1 VKPRLLG
8 TSGPLRDKTFALDQE
23 SLSIGRDPGNQL
35 HIDDP
40 ALSRRHCMVILE
52 GEKFKVRD
60 LDSLNGTYVNQAR
73 IKEQLL
79 NHGDQIALGDT
90 VLIFQ
95 FEKPEV
101 MATVMMSRP
110 PAAVTAPGPGAPA
123 PPAASPP
130 AAAPPPAPAMAPFSP
145 MTPLPP
151 GIHVTIDG
159 RQMSVAPGTTIFDA
173 ARMNG
178 IPIPTLCHQQNEG
191 PVGVCR
197 VCTVDVGARVYAASC
212 IRQVEPGMTV
222 KTNTEGV
229 LAARRT
235 LVELLMADHPSPC
248 MRQRNSG
255 DCELETLAGL
265 AGITEPRF
273 AKRAGPRGR
282 DDSSM
287 VIAVDHDA
295 CILCDRCVRACND
308 IRHNMVLARRGKG
321 YQAGI
326 AFDNNLPMG
335 SSSCVSCGECM
346 VSCPTGALTNRIV
359 VRTDLGV
366 GEPFRPEELQHL
378 PVFKNVSGTFLQLNQ
393 KALVK
398 RRFKAGEIICRE
410 GDFGST
416 AFYILEGKVEIFL
429 SSPMAHVTTKGSSKG
444 MLSKVSSN
452 LTKRGQ
458 DRRSEEGHRHSIPID
473 APVDLPYD
481 NPVAELGPGELFGE
495 MTCMNFYPRSATV
508 RAVTDCVMV
517 EMLRNVLDIMLRN
530 KTFRAQMERA
540 YRTRALDSHLRSV
553 PVFSTL
559 TNDFIDQLRNRVE
572 LVRYAPG
579 SVICKQGDPADS
591 FYLVRIGFVKVSE
604 ERPGGSLVLAYLARG
619 GYFGEIAF
627 LSGTNRTATCSA
639 LDHVEVVKIRGEDFK
654 VMLDRFPEVRRGLQ
668 EVAKERVESNRIRA
682 ERMGSVPID
691 QFLAQGLMEAQSLL
705 LLDLERCTRC
715 DMCVRACA
723 DAHQGVSRLVRE
735 GLRFDKYL
743 VATSCRQCRDPLCM
757 VGCPVGSIRRRNSL
771 EVIIEDWCIGCGL
784 CASNCPYG
792 NINMHPF
799 PVQLDDAAHPGRKVA
814 TVKVKATSCDLCHDH
829 AEPSCVY
836 ACPHDAAHRVNPTE
850 FFAKLMQSRSSAKR

>member
-1 VKPRLLG
+1 MKPRLLG
-8 TSGPLRDKTFALDQE
+8 ASGPLKEKTIPLDQE

-35 HIDDP
+35 HLDDP
-40 ALSRRHCMVILE
+40 ALSRRHCMVIRD
-52 GEKFKVRD
+52 GETFKVRD

-73 IKEQLL
+73 IKEQVL
-79 NHGDQIALGDT
+79 NHGDQISLGDS
-90 VLIFQ
+90 VFIFQ

-101 MATVMMSRP
+101 MATVVMSRP
-110 PAAVTAPGPGAPA
+110 PAAVTAPGPGPGAA
-123 PPAASPP
+123 PPPP
-130 AAAPPPAPAMAPFSP
+130 SAPPPAPAMAPLSP
-145 MTPLPP
+145 VAPLPP
-151 GIHVTIDG
+151 GIHITIDG
-159 RQMSVAPGTTIFDA
+159 KQISVPPGTTIFDA
-173 ARMNG
+173 ARMYG
-178 IPIPTLCHQQNEG
+178 IPIPTLCHQQNEA

-197 VCTVDVGARVYAASC
+197 VCTVDVGARVYTASC
-212 IRQVEPGMTV
+212 IRQVEAGMTV

-235 LVELLMADHPSPC
+235 LVELLMSDHPSPC

-255 DCELETLAGL
+255 DCELETLASQ
-265 AGITEPRF
+265 AGISEPRF

-359 VRTDLGV
+359 VRTELGA

-458 DRRSEEGHRHSIPID
+458 GPPQRGRPPAIHSHRCPGRPALRQPGGRTGAGRTVRRNDLHEFLPALGHGAGGDRVRDGGNAAQRAGHHVAQQNLPGPDGTGLPHARPGFPP
-473 APVDLPYD
+473 AVGARLLLPY
-481 NPVAELGPGELFGE
+481 
-495 MTCMNFYPRSATV
+495 
-508 RAVTDCVMV
+508 
-517 EMLRNVLDIMLRN
+517 
-530 KTFRAQMERA
+530 
-540 YRTRALDSHLRSV
+540 H
-553 PVFSTL
+553 
-559 TNDFIDQLRNRVE
+559 
-572 LVRYAPG
+572 
-579 SVICKQGDPADS
+579 
-591 FYLVRIGFVKVSE
+591 
-604 ERPGGSLVLAYLARG
+604 
-619 GYFGEIAF
+619 
-627 LSGTNRTATCSA
+627 
-639 LDHVEVVKIRGEDFK
+639 
-654 VMLDRFPEVRRGLQ
+654 
-668 EVAKERVESNRIRA
+668 
-682 ERMGSVPID
+682 
-691 QFLAQGLMEAQSLL
+691 
-705 LLDLERCTRC
+705 
-715 DMCVRACA
+715 
-723 DAHQGVSRLVRE
+723 
-735 GLRFDKYL
+735 
-743 VATSCRQCRDPLCM
+743 
-757 VGCPVGSIRRRNSL
+757 
-771 EVIIEDWCIGCGL
+771 
-784 CASNCPYG
+784 
-792 NINMHPF
+792 
-799 PVQLDDAAHPGRKVA
+799 
-814 TVKVKATSCDLCHDH
+814 
-829 AEPSCVY
+829 
-836 ACPHDAAHRVNPTE
+836 
-850 FFAKLMQSRSSAKR
+850 